1 MNKQRILQAG
11 IITKTQS
18 MAQAAPAL
26 QPHAV
31 SLTLVLDQG
40 KQREQPFGQMNAH
53 RAPQAIKGRQR

>member
-31 SLTLVLDQG
+31 SLTLVMDQG
-40 KQREQPFGQMNAH
+40 KQREQHFGQMNAH
-53 RAPQAIKGRQR
+53 RAPQAINGRQR

>member
-11 IITKTQS
+11 IITKTNS
-18 MAQAAPAL
+18 LAQAAPAL

-40 KQREQPFGQMNAH
+40 KQRQQPFGQMNAH
-53 RAPQAIKGRQR
+53 WASQAVKGRQR